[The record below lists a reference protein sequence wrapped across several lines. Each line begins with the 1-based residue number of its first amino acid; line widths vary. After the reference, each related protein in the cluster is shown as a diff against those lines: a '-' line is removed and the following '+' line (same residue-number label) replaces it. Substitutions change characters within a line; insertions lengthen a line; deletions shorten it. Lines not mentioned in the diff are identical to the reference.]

1 MTSPTRD
8 PGLSRPLS
16 LGGAVRPVGVGEG
29 DFPGDLA
36 ADPAPP
42 LGRGWPRG
50 IDDDAVLDTLA
61 PDEARAVRE
70 RVGREMATAVSTLA
84 WLTIPVSLLLAY
96 LDLVRWR
103 SGYFDPARDPL
114 APWWVATVVAH
125 VAFACSVVPAVLI
138 WWLRRQHGARS
149 FRQLQ
154 TLHVT
159 LMSIGVLGMALLAV
173 RTRPTSHDLTVA
185 VVMGNLL
192 YHLPRRGRRLFNAV
206 VVAVGVA
213 MVCQTARRAGDA
225 VEPAVRLVEVGGIG
239 VLALLG
245 GYVVR
250 RQRIRAL
257 LMEHRLGRLAL
268 VDGLTSVATRR
279 RVEELAAI
287 ALAAATPTS
296 PLSVILIDIDEFKSI
311 NDTHGHNVGDEVLRG
326 VARILQQR
334 GRLSDVVGRWGGE
347 EFVILCPDTPVTG
360 ALGLAEQLRARIARQ
375 EFAGV
380 GRRSA
385 SFGVA
390 AAAPGES
397 LLAVVARADAA
408 LYEAK
413 RAGRNRVREASPAT

>member
-1 MTSPTRD
+1 MTAPRD
-8 PGLSRPLS
+8 PSLSRPLP
-16 LGGAVRPVGVGEG
+16 LAEAEPVTVGIVEGGT
-29 DFPGDLA
+29 
-36 ADPAPP
+36 
-42 LGRGWPRG
+42 GWFG
-50 IDDDAVLDTLA
+50 ALDDTALLDRLL
-61 PDEARAVRE
+61 PEEARAVRE
-70 RVGREMATAVSTLA
+70 RIGREMAAAVSVLA
-84 WLTIPVSLLLAY
+84 WLTIPVSLLLLN
-96 LDLVRWR
+96 LDVMRWR
-103 SGYFDPARDPL
+103 QGFFDSARNPL
-114 APWWVATVVAH
+114 APWWLATVGAH
-125 VAFACSVVPAVLI
+125 IAFALSVVPAVLI
-138 WWLRRQHGARS
+138 WRLRRSQGARS

-154 TLHVT
+154 ALHVT
-159 LMSIGVLGMALLAV
+159 LMGVGVLGMALLAV

-192 YHLPRRGRRLFNAV
+192 YHLPRRGRRLFNAI

-213 MVCQTARRAGDA
+213 MVWQTARMAADA

-268 VDGLTSVATRR
+268 VDALTGLATRR
-279 RVEELAAI
+279 RVEELATV
-287 ALAAATPTS
+287 ALAAATPAA
-296 PLSVILIDIDEFKSI
+296 PLAVVLLDVDEFKAI
-311 NDTHGHNVGDEVLRG
+311 NDTFGHNVGDEVLRG
-326 VARILQQR
+326 FARILQQR

-347 EFVILCPDTPVTG
+347 EFIILCPDTPVTG

-380 GRRSA
+380 GRRTA

-390 AAAPGES
+390 EAAPGET

-413 RAGRNRVREASPAT
+413 RAGRNRVREATPAR

>member
-1 MTSPTRD
+1 MSASSRD
-8 PGLSRPLS
+8 PALSRPLP
-16 LGGAVRPVGVGEG
+16 LQQAVVPGAHDVAGAV
-29 DFPGDLA
+29 A
-36 ADPAPP
+36 PARG
-42 LGRGWPRG
+42 LGWLREF
-50 IDDDAVLDTLA
+50 DDSALLDALV

-70 RVGREMATAVSTLA
+70 QVGREMATAVAILA
-84 WLTIPVSLLLAY
+84 WLTIPVSVLLVH

-103 SGYFDPARDPL
+103 SGFFDPFRNPL

-125 VAFACSVVPAVLI
+125 AAFALSVVPAVMI
-138 WWLRRQHGARS
+138 WRLRRQHGARS

-159 LMSIGVLGMALLAV
+159 LMSIGMLGMALLAV

-192 YHLPRRGRRLFNAV
+192 YHLPRWGRRLFNAV

-213 MVCQTARRAGDA
+213 MVWQTARQAADA

-239 VLALLG
+239 VLAILG

-268 VDGLTSVATRR
+268 FDGLTSLATRR
-279 RVEELAAI
+279 RVEELAAS
-287 ALAAATPTS
+287 ALAAATPAA
-296 PLSVILIDIDEFKSI
+296 PLSVILLDIDEFKSI
-311 NDTHGHNVGDEVLRG
+311 NDTYGHNVGDEVLRG

-347 EFVILCPDTPVTG
+347 EFVILCSDTPVTG

-375 EFAGV
+375 EFAAV

-390 AAAPGES
+390 EAAPGES

-413 RAGRNRVREASPAT
+413 RAGRNRVREAPPAG